1 MSKFSSAIGRGFYKN
16 ALTISVALASLSL
29 STQAVA
35 YYPGDGRSSGGP
47 LWFGTAA
54 ALAPFAVGRGHY
66 ATVADERLGNTI
78 PYTSGILTVQGSK
91 NDSNGNLKNW
101 SDFDMGENIMTKIYH
116 KPYKIEVLPLFPEG
130 HFDDVYQETSLRTA
144 ANAQSR
150 AASTPRQQLFT
161 RQALWDNPVKL
172 SDPNTWTRF
181 PELSAAYQAMQSF
194 LRYSYGEEAE
204 ATTARIES
212 QLPYQSFVSYL
223 ACSSSLVPGCQDEK
237 GNFKAPDKIVF
248 PTGYGENFDTLYDQD
263 NYSFR
268 QLFEKVNGEDDYP
281 YSLDEVMRS
290 MAYEGAKFKV
300 ADTGEEINNMQD
312 LFGYLLREE
321 NKFFTLGEIDYSA
334 IGGVGHPPYGA
345 EPYYQLVPGDT
356 SIIVAMKKTPTFD
369 GVIIRPPEE
378 GGTGINMGGNKI
390 TNLAP
395 GTDDMDAVNVSQLK
409 QVERNMTNQITQLKY
424 DFDQRI
430 NETEKRL
437 ERRADAGTA
446 TALAVA
452 GLPQAYI
459 PGKSLVALGTGNYG
473 SQTGFAAGV
482 SRISDN
488 GKWILKGSVSTATHG
503 RVGTNAAIGY
513 QW

>member
-1 MSKFSSAIGRGFYKN
+1 MGSFSSAKGRGFYKN
-16 ALTISVALASLSL
+16 ALLVSVALAIFPLSAE
-29 STQAVA
+29 AVSDSRRIGPIVI
-35 YYPGDGRSSGGP
+35 YSS
-47 LWFGTAA
+47 A
-54 ALAPFAVGRGHY
+54 ALAPFVVGRGHY
-66 ATVADERLGNTI
+66 ANVADERLGNTI

-91 NDSNGNLKNW
+91 TDSNGNLKNW
-101 SDFDMGENIMTKIYH
+101 SDFDMGENIMTKIDH

-144 ANAQSR
+144 ANAQSH
-150 AASTPRQQLFT
+150 AASTPTQ
-161 RQALWDNPVKL
+161 QALWDNPVKL

-181 PELSAAYQAMQSF
+181 PELSAAVETMRTF
-194 LRYSYGEEAE
+194 RRFFDEPEAP
-204 ATTARIES
+204 AIIES
-212 QLPYQSFVSYL
+212 KLPYQSIISYL

>member
-1 MSKFSSAIGRGFYKN
+1 MGSFSSAKGRGFYKN
-16 ALTISVALASLSL
+16 ALLVSVALAIFPLSAE
-29 STQAVA
+29 AVSDSRRIGPIVI
-35 YYPGDGRSSGGP
+35 YSS
-47 LWFGTAA
+47 A

-66 ATVADERLGNTI
+66 ANVADERLGNTI

-101 SDFDMGENIMTKIYH
+101 SDFDMGENIMTKIDH

-144 ANAQSR
+144 ANAQSH
-150 AASTPRQQLFT
+150 AASTPTQ
-161 RQALWDNPVKL
+161 QALWDNPVKL

-181 PELSAAYQAMQSF
+181 PELSAAYKAMQSF

-409 QVERNMTNQITQLKY
+409 QVETTMTNQVTQLKH
-424 DFDQRI
+424 DFDRRL
-430 NETEKRL
+430 NDTERRL
-437 ERRADAGTA
+437 GRRADAGTA

-452 GLPQAYI
+452 GLPQAFI
-459 PGKSLVALGTGNYG
+459 PGKSLVALGTGSYG
-473 SQTGFAAGV
+473 SQVAFAAGI

-503 RVGTNAAIGY
+503 HVGANAMLGY